1 MSARLLKH
9 LAAVAFVLACSPS
22 WAQTTGDPAAV
33 LIEASADAALAAR
46 RVSSSDTASLLAGVD
61 SAQAGGVSS
70 LPMLQGLGD
79 DRIRSLVNG
88 VPIAAACPMHMN
100 PPLSYIDPTNASR
113 LEIMPGVTPVS
124 LGGDSI
130 GGTIL
135 VESAPPRFAA
145 TNDAVERGGNI
156 SSFYRSNTAAIGGAA
171 AASMATSNVSFAY
184 AGSGVRAQ
192 DYRDGSGE
200 KINASRFETS
210 NQQITAAY
218 RSGQDLY
225 EAQVAVQYMPYEGFP
240 NADMDLTGNT
250 GAFINTRYVG
260 GFDWG
265 DRKSVV

>member
-1 MSARLLKH
+1 VSARLLKH
-9 LAAVAFVLACSPS
+9 LAAVAFALACSPS
-22 WAQTTGDPAAV
+22 WAQTMGDPAAV

-46 RVSSSDTASLLAGVD
+46 RVSSSDTAALLAGVD

-70 LPMLQGLGD
+70 LPMLHGLGD

-100 PPLSYIDPTNASR
+100 PPLSYIDPANASR
-113 LEIMPGVTPVS
+113 IEVMPGVTPVS

-145 TNDAVERGGNI
+145 TNDAVERGGSV

-184 AGSGVRAQ
+184 EVLVFGRRTIATVAGRRSTHPGWKPRTNRSRLPGAA
-192 DYRDGSGE
+192 G
-200 KINASRFETS
+200 KIYTKPRWRCSTCP
-210 NQQITAAY
+210 
-218 RSGQDLY
+218 
-225 EAQVAVQYMPYEGFP
+225 MKGFP
-240 NADMDLTGNT
+240 
-250 GAFINTRYVG
+250 TRT
-260 GFDWG
+260 WI
-265 DRKSVV
+265 